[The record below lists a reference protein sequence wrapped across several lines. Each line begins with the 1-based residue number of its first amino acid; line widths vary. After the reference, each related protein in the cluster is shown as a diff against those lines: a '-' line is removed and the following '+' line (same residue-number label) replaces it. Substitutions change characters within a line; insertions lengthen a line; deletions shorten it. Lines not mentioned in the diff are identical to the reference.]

1 MLKKTIQE
9 CVYSTLLC
17 EHMVFNLF
25 FKIKSRK
32 KWTWMGGGGW
42 VIREII
48 AQPLNIPHSN
58 IKVKTVPNKQ
68 QRFNVEE
75 IVYTNYLR
83 CPQ

>member
-1 MLKKTIQE
+1 MDLE
-9 CVYSTLLC
+9 
-17 EHMVFNLF
+17 
-25 FKIKSRK
+25 
-32 KWTWMGGGGW
+32 GGG

-48 AQPLNIPHSN
+48 AQPLKIPHSTPRPDPAF